1 MLLDEF
7 PQLSF
12 SYDLIN
18 SNLSTLRSKAVIC
31 ILIQQ
36 NLSQLD
42 YRYRHEG
49 TRSILGNCNYQLIL
63 GSNDISSSKV
73 FSDMIGS
80 KKILKVSNSFSSAT
94 QQVRAC
100 KKQKQRSFLRNPSV
114 ISLFIPF
121 VGWNPILTIWDI
133 NSFLAYRENHKS
145 KIRFFHVISVII
157 LTILILSNLYFWI
170 LAIFQYF
177 GYFV

>member
-12 SYDLIN
+12 SYGLIN

-94 QQVRAC
+94 QVSTSKSVQETET
-100 KKQKQRSFLRNPSV
+100 KIFPPESFGDL
-114 ISLFIPF
+114 SLY
-121 VGWNPILTIWDI
+121 PILTIWDI
-133 NSFLAYRENHKS
+133 NSFLAYRENRKS